1 MISIN
6 GARWCAV
13 FDALHRQERAVHCTA
28 WKFTLFSITFS
39 LYGFLTLQEYYQLYR
54 ETWRTVKS
62 VDPELQFGGPGIEGS
77 LLLNT
82 EDQTVS
88 VFLQQCL
95 ADGCIPDF
103 LTMHSFPHS
112 FDEIASDFNRIVHQ
126 NDLTASFGLSSN
138 ENFMADALA
147 ALKQAAASL
156 GLGNLPVWIDEWDST
171 IWQRDLCSDTC
182 YKAVYIVKN
191 MLENMDQTKGKA
203 YWTVSDLI
211 NDWKIDGKLFHGG
224 HGLITYNGIPKASF
238 MHMSCLPIWAMSCLT
253 QGMAGMLPAA
263 PRKFKFCY
271 IITAIITPCIGCCL
285 NFMRRANGIVH
296 SRRKRRLSTR

>member
-1 MISIN
+1 M
-6 GARWCAV
+6 
-13 FDALHRQERAVHCTA
+13 
-28 WKFTLFSITFS
+28 
-39 LYGFLTLQEYYQLYR
+39 
-54 ETWRTVKS
+54 
-62 VDPELQFGGPGIEGS
+62 DPELQFGGPGIEGS

-156 GLGNLPVWIDEWDST
+156 GLETCRFGST
-171 IWQRDLCSDTC
+171 
-182 YKAVYIVKN
+182 
-191 MLENMDQTKGKA
+191 
-203 YWTVSDLI
+203 
-211 NDWKIDGKLFHGG
+211 
-224 HGLITYNGIPKASF
+224 NGIQPFGSVI
-238 MHMSCLPIWAMSCLT
+238 C
-253 QGMAGMLPAA
+253 AA
-263 PRKFKFCY
+263 IPV
-271 IITAIITPCIGCCL
+271 I
-285 NFMRRANGIVH
+285 RRFI
-296 SRRKRRLSTR
+296 L